1 MKRKSYVYGPEG
13 QPAAVPE
20 PQLLQH
26 GEQGQRL
33 RPEDQA
39 DAAAAEPSLAAQQRR
54 QSVIATHS
62 FFVVSRDRRDNNDLQ
77 WWKTSSHGNSLKESD
92 DSPINLKTKFA
103 H

>member
-1 MKRKSYVYGPEG
+1 MLLAGVICSCGPQG

-33 RPEDQA
+33 RPENQA
-39 DAAAAEPSLAAQQRR
+39 DVATAESSLAAQQRR

-62 FFVVSRDRRDNNDLQ
+62 FVVSRNGQ
-77 WWKTSSHGNSLKESD
+77 EG
-92 DSPINLKTKFA
+92 
-103 H
+103 

>member
-1 MKRKSYVYGPEG
+1 MHNRQMLLAGVICSCGHEG

-33 RPEDQA
+33 RPENQA

-54 QSVIATHS
+54 QSVITTHS
-62 FFVVSRDRRDNNDLQ
+62 FVVSQNEWTGGIMTCSGGKLLEKAILSRGRR
-77 WWKTSSHGNSLKESD
+77 
-92 DSPINLKTKFA
+92 
-103 H
+103 

>member
-1 MKRKSYVYGPEG
+1 MIQIPRCCLRELYVYGPEG

-33 RPEDQA
+33 RSENKA

-62 FFVVSRDRRDNNDLQ
+62 LLVVSRDGQ
-77 WWKTSSHGNSLKESD
+77 EG
-92 DSPINLKTKFA
+92 
-103 H
+103 